1 LYLLLSHF
9 PLIHLGQLNEAQSP
23 ADYPDFLWHLTSN
36 PPALP
41 ELAERLNELSPLY
54 KEFPGEELKDGYLHI
69 IVTHPSFRTRHLDTS
84 DEPAFKRVRLDAP
97 QTPPRC
103 TPPSAVFQVSPRN
116 DIEAIGQSIAKFLNK
131 YRSKFEELIRNAQDV
146 SSLIP
151 SWEPSY
157 TPDKA
162 LSDHLSRLRIPR
174 SQDGQPSLLLHNLG
188 VDEKFDTS
196 ASDVMEETFSNHIHT
211 CVTNPG
217 RASSITN
224 AFSFQNTN
232 QHCGFWQDSSAPS
245 GIMPLVG
252 VLSGHG
258 T

>member
-9 PLIHLGQLNEAQSP
+9 PLTHLGQLNEAQSP
-23 ADYPDFLWHLTSN
+23 ADYLDFLQRLTSN

-41 ELAERLNELSPLY
+41 ELAERLNELSLLY

-69 IVTHPSFRTRHLDTS
+69 IVTPPSFRARHLDTP
-84 DEPAFKRVRLDAP
+84 DEPAFKRIRLDAP
-97 QTPPRC
+97 QTPPRR
-103 TPPSAVFQVSPRN
+103 TPVFQVSPRK
-116 DIEAIGQSIAKFLNK
+116 DIEAIGQSIAKFLEK

-146 SSLIP
+146 SSLLP

-157 TPDKA
+157 APDKA
-162 LSDHLSRLRIPR
+162 LLDHLSRLRIPR
-174 SQDGQPSLLLHNLG
+174 SQDGRPSLLLHNLG
-188 VDEKFDTS
+188 VDEQFDS
-196 ASDVMEETFSNHIHT
+196 LASDVMEETFSNDIHT

-217 RASSITN
+217 RALSITN
-224 AFSFQNTN
+224 AFSFQNTS

-252 VLSGHG
+252 VLFRHG